1 MPSLVGVTA
10 EQSSASFLDFLKNSR
25 KADSFFYAN
34 KDIEEEIEG
43 LPDDDKPKARKRKSP
58 QLPSKSPSP
67 TPKNHIKPASRNG
80 LSSYYVQIGRRAPFT
95 REEEETIFRRYNAV
109 KKKLKKLRVVDS
121 ESESLEKDLLYL
133 RNKIVEHN
141 LRFVVK
147 VARSFWMGSNTENLE
162 NLISAGNI
170 GLIRAVDRFDTKRG
184 TRFLSYAAHWI
195 ALEIRTE
202 LASAP
207 LVKIPIWWQKMMA
220 KLAQAHAQLAKS
232 MDVVTTDAL
241 AKKSS
246 VAMRLVSKLGDGL
259 GKVGEDAFPST
270 RLEISFSETEHSGS
284 PREEIEGAC
293 FLNDARECIE
303 ELLADVHQDC
313 LEGDAPTDQP
323 KFTKSDAV
331 RSVFGLTAQGPQN
344 LRQISNVT
352 NVCSERVRQLKEEGL
367 VSLRKKMRNHK
378 RFSKVLSVGDIL

>member
-1 MPSLVGVTA
+1 MSLSADVTA
-10 EQSSASFLDFLKNSR
+10 EQSTASFLDFLKNSR

-34 KDIEEEIEG
+34 KEIEG
-43 LPDDDKPKARKRKSP
+43 ELQGLLEEVKPKARRRKDIQPASKP
-58 QLPSKSPSP
+58 PSL
-67 TPKNHIKPASRNG
+67 TPKNHSKPASRNG
-80 LSSYYVQIGRRAPFT
+80 LSSYYMQIGRRAPFT
-95 REEEETIFRRYNAV
+95 REEEETIFRRYNVV
-109 KKKLKKLRVVDS
+109 KKKLKKLKS
-121 ESESLEKDLLYL
+121 SPNESISLEKDLLHI

-147 VARSFWMGSNTENLE
+147 LARSFWMDSNAENFENLV
-162 NLISAGNI
+162 SAGNI

-184 TRFLSYAAHWI
+184 TRFLSYAAHWV

-207 LVKIPIWWQKMMA
+207 LVKVPIWWQKTLS
-220 KLAQAHAQLAKS
+220 KLTSAYNELSSS

-246 VAMRLVSKLGDGL
+246 VAVRLVAKLSDGQ
-259 GKVGEDAFPST
+259 GKVGDDAFPCT
-270 RLEISFSETEHSGS
+270 RLEVSFTESEHAGT
-284 PREEIEGAC
+284 PKEEIEDAC
-293 FLNDARECIE
+293 FLNDARACIE
-303 ELLADVHQDC
+303 ELLQDVHLDC
-313 LEGDAPTDQP
+313 LGDDATPETR

-331 RSVFGLTAQGPQN
+331 RSVFGLTAQGTQN

-367 VSLRKKMRNHK
+367 VSLRKKMKNHK
-378 RFSKVLSVGDIL
+378 RFSRVLGVGDIL